1 MKLGTKAFDW
11 IVYTAE
17 GGVFKTYL
25 FHISSALC
33 HKLLQVLKHQ
43 VIAAQGCESELLT
56 RNLGILREA
65 LMQEEVHFKEGRGG
79 GIARRKE
86 KGKRK
91 DQKRVWKREE

>member
-1 MKLGTKAFDW
+1 MRQMEDSQHLPCEVPWLSSLGLVSKAFDW

-43 VIAAQGCESELLT
+43 VIAAQG
-56 RNLGILREA
+56 
-65 LMQEEVHFKEGRGG
+65 
-79 GIARRKE
+79 
-86 KGKRK
+86 
-91 DQKRVWKREE
+91 